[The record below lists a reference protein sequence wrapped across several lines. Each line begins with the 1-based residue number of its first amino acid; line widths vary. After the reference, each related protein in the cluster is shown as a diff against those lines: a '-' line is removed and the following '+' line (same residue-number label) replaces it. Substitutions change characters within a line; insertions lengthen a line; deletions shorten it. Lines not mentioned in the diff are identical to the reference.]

1 MLNREQ
7 HVQFVWQTMILQPT
21 SQMCTQALLTVLQLA
36 LHQVMQRI
44 TQLCSMHSLMYN
56 YGTIVV
62 LALQGLNS
70 LLFFAV
76 GLLRHPREGL
86 R

>member
-1 MLNREQ
+1 
-7 HVQFVWQTMILQPT
+7 
-21 SQMCTQALLTVLQLA
+21 
-36 LHQVMQRI
+36 MQGI
-44 TQLCSMHSLMYN
+44 TELCPRHSLMYD

-62 LALQGLNS
+62 LALQDLNS